1 MELQK
6 LFDMQELP
14 GSMVKAAAKLFQ
26 SGFKAGERLG
36 QNLSD
41 LIDVFIDSINSNNK
55 DYEWRCKIYR
65 EDPAWRSV
73 HRSGQ

>member
-14 GSMVKAAAKLFQ
+14 GSMVKAAAKLFL

-55 DYEWRCKIYR
+55 DYE
-65 EDPAWRSV
+65 
-73 HRSGQ
+73 

>member
-1 MELQK
+1 MDLQN
-6 LFDMQELP
+6 LFNMQELP

-41 LIDVFIDSINSNNK
+41 LIDVFVDSLNSK
-55 DYEWRCKIYR
+55 EQ
-65 EDPAWRSV
+65 
-73 HRSGQ
+73 GL

>member
-14 GSMVKAAAKLFQ
+14 ESMVKAAAKLFQ

-36 QNLSD
+36 ENLSD
-41 LIDVFIDSINSNNK
+41 LIDVFIDGINSNNK
-55 DYEWRCKIYR
+55 DYE
-65 EDPAWRSV
+65 
-73 HRSGQ
+73 

>member
-26 SGFKAGERLG
+26 SGFTAGERLG
-36 QNLSD
+36 RILSD
-41 LIDVFIDSINSNNK
+41 LIDMVIDKVNSKNK
-55 DYEWRCKIYR
+55 DC
-65 EDPAWRSV
+65 D
-73 HRSGQ
+73 

>member
-14 GSMVKAAAKLFQ
+14 ESMVKAAAKLFQ

-41 LIDVFIDSINSNNK
+41 LIDVFIDGINPNNK
-55 DYEWRCKIYR
+55 DYE
-65 EDPAWRSV
+65 
-73 HRSGQ
+73 